1 MVDLKQAMYSEQTNP
16 PVEGQ
21 ASPVSAKTK
30 MVRGFNTVTID
41 GKDYEL
47 VSRKYIER
55 IENELEKLR
64 RELKMTRTEIS
75 RMGQT
80 MDRLRVDHSEV
91 SRTLARRQFGQFDGV
106 L

>member
-1 MVDLKQAMYSEQTNP
+1 MIDLNQAMYSEQTNP

-41 GKDYEL
+41 GKDYEI
-47 VSRKYIER
+47 VSRKYVER
-55 IENELEKLR
+55 IENEVEKLR

-80 MDRLRVDHSEV
+80 MDRLQVDHNEV
-91 SRTLARRQFGQFDGV
+91 QRAVNRRRFGSFDGG